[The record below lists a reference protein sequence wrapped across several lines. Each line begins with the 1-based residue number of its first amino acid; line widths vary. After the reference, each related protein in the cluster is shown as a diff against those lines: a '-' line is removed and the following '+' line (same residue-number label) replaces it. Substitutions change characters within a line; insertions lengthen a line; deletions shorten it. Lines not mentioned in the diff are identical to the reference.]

1 MPGNGSTAP
10 AERSTTSAAKAAR
23 AFSLHAWAYAVGAAA
38 LIAVN
43 WATGGGWW
51 SFWPLAVWGVVLGVH
66 YLVHKSRTIDD
77 GWVEERTADLRS
89 KSYDAGHIDA
99 IARGAAGTDGKAGER
114 K

>member
-1 MPGNGSTAP
+1 M
-10 AERSTTSAAKAAR
+10 R
-23 AFSLHAWAYAVGAAA
+23 ALQLHVWAYALGAGV
-38 LIAVN
+38 LIATN

-66 YLVHKSRTIDD
+66 YLVYKSRTVDET
-77 GWVEERTADLRS
+77 WAAERTADLRS

-99 IARGAAGTDGKAGER
+99 ITREHGRDDPAGER